1 MAIKHLSSIDL
12 TGLEVYGLR
21 PEHVPFSQFN
31 SLSAY
36 TGRIVYDSTNSRVK
50 FYNGTEWLDMSGD
63 IREITV
69 GVGLTGGGTAD
80 TVNVSINETI
90 AGNGLTWNATSGI
103 LNVGASDGIEVTGDN
118 VRFKNSPN
126 LTEGTLLYWDDLNTQ
141 LQNSRISQAAQS
153 VQGGGTEYTITI
165 NADQTVMTGS
175 LTVQGV
181 LTSINSNEVNIG
193 DSIIKL
199 NFDEAGAPS
208 QNAGFEVERGTS
220 DNVSFLW
227 DETND
232 RFTTVD
238 QPLHVGSVATI
249 TPVVADFFYM
259 YDNEIGETGEIK
271 KSTVNSVGDLLGVP
285 KHFSLDVAQT
295 GVVTKSGNTYTVIH
309 NFGTKA
315 VAAQVVSYDTYE
327 TVIVDTARPT
337 GNTVTLTFGTTVTD
351 NDYFVILTPS
361 RRSGDSVA
369 ASNEGDGPQ
378 TSEA

>member
-21 PEHVPFSQFN
+21 PEHVPLSQFG
-31 SLSAY
+31 LLTTY
-36 TGRIVYDSTNSRVK
+36 TGRIVYDSTNNRVK
-50 FYNGTEWLDMSGD
+50 FYNGAEWLDMSGD

-80 TVNVSINETI
+80 TVNVSINSTI
-90 AGNGLTWNATSGI
+90 AGNGLTWDGTNGI

-126 LTEGTLLYWDDLNTQ
+126 LVEGTLLYWDDLNAQ
-141 LQNSRISQAAQS
+141 LQNSRVSQAAQS
-153 VQGGGTEYTITI
+153 VQGGGTEYTVTI
-165 NADQTVMTGS
+165 NAEQTIMTGS

-271 KSTVNSVGDLLGVP
+271 KATVNSVGDLLGVP

-295 GVVTKSGNTYTVIH
+295 GVITKSGNTYTVTH

-315 VAAQVVSYDTYE
+315 VVAQVVSYDTYE
-327 TVIVDTARPT
+327 TVMVDVARPT
-337 GNTVTLTFGTTVTD
+337 LNTVTVAFGTTVTD

-361 RRSGDSVA
+361 RRSGDVVA
-369 ASNEGDGPQ
+369 AMNDGEAPDTSNI
-378 TSEA
+378 

>member
-21 PEHVPFSQFN
+21 PEHVPFSQFG
-31 SLSAY
+31 LLTTY
-36 TGRIVYDSTNSRVK
+36 TGRIVYDSTNHRVK
-50 FYNGTEWLDMSGD
+50 FYNGAEWLDMSGD

-80 TVNVSINETI
+80 TVNVSIASTI
-90 AGNGLTWNATSGI
+90 AGNGLTWNGTDGI

-118 VRFKNSPN
+118 VRLKNSPN
-126 LTEGTLLYWDDLNTQ
+126 LTEGTLLYWDDLNAQ
-141 LQNSRISQAAQS
+141 LQNSRVSQVAQVTQS
-153 VQGGGTEYTITI
+153 GTEYTVTI
-165 NADQTVMTGS
+165 NAEQTVMTGS

-193 DSIIKL
+193 DAIIKL

-208 QNAGFEVERGTS
+208 QNAGFEVQRGTS
-220 DNVSFLW
+220 SNVSFLW

-249 TPVVADFFYM
+249 TPGTADFFYM
-259 YDNEIGETGEIK
+259 YDNTLGETGEIK
-271 KSTVNSVGDLLGVP
+271 KATYNSVADLLGTP
-285 KHFSLDVAQT
+285 KHFSLDTAQT
-295 GVVTKSGNTYTVIH
+295 GVVTKSGNVYTVTH

-315 VAAQVVSYDTYE
+315 VTAQVISYDTYE
-327 TVIVDTARPT
+327 TVMVDVTRPT
-337 GNTVTLTFGTTVTD
+337 VNTVTVSFATAVTD
-351 NDYFVILTPS
+351 NDYFVVLVPS
-361 RRSGDSVA
+361 RRSGDVVA
-369 ASNEGDGPQ
+369 GANDG
-378 TSEA
+378 EAPDTANA

>member
-12 TGLEVYGLR
+12 TGLEVFGLR
-21 PEHVPFSQFN
+21 PEHVPFSQFGA
-31 SLSAY
+31 LTTY
-36 TGRIVYDSTNSRVK
+36 TGRIVYDSTNHRVK

-69 GVGLTGGGTAD
+69 GNGLTGGGTAD
-80 TVNVSINETI
+80 TVNVSINPTI
-90 AGNGLTWNATSGI
+90 AGNGLTWDTAGI

-126 LTEGTLLYWDDLNTQ
+126 LTEGTLLYWDDLNAQ
-141 LQNSRISQAAQS
+141 LENSRVSQTAQ
-153 VQGGGTEYTITI
+153 VTQNGTEYTVTI
-165 NADQTVMTGS
+165 NADQTIMTGS

-199 NFDEAGAPS
+199 NFDETGAPS

-238 QPLHVGSVATI
+238 QKLHIGDVESIVGLDNQDYFFMYHNAIGEVGELKKAGFVDVAELMGAPKWWTLDPIQDTVTKAGNAYTI
-249 TPVVADFFYM
+249 THTFASRAIIVQV
-259 YDNEIGETGEIK
+259 
-271 KSTVNSVGDLLGVP
+271 
-285 KHFSLDVAQT
+285 LDAT
-295 GVVTKSGNTYTVIH
+295 
-309 NFGTKA
+309 
-315 VAAQVVSYDTYE
+315 TYE
-327 TVIVDTARPT
+327 TVMVDVARPS
-337 GNTVTLTFGTTVTD
+337 NSTVVITFASTVTD
-351 NDYFVILTPS
+351 GAYVAILS
-361 RRSGDSVA
+361 AAKINGDSTL
-369 ASNEGDGPQ
+369 P
-378 TSEA
+378 EAPAVYGE

>member
-21 PEHVPFSQFN
+21 PEHVPLSQFGL
-31 SLSAY
+31 LSTY
-36 TGRIVYDSTNSRVK
+36 TGRIVYDSTNNRVK
-50 FYNGTEWLDMSGD
+50 FYNGAEWLDMSGD

-80 TVNVSINETI
+80 TVDVSINSTI
-90 AGNGLTWNATSGI
+90 AGNGLTWDGTNGI

-141 LQNSRISQAAQS
+141 LQNSRISQVAQS
-153 VQGGGTEYTITI
+153 VQGGGTEYTVTI
-165 NADQTVMTGS
+165 NAEQTIMTGS

-238 QPLHVGSVATI
+238 QKLHVGDVESIVGL
-249 TPVVADFFYM
+249 DNQDYFYM
-259 YDNEIGETGEIK
+259 YHNAVGETGVIK
-271 KSTVNSVGDLLGVP
+271 KAGFVDVSELMGAP
-285 KHFSLDVAQT
+285 KWWTLDPEQDS
-295 GVVTKSGNTYTVIH
+295 VTKASNTYTITHTFNTRAISVQILDS
-309 NFGTKA
+309 T
-315 VAAQVVSYDTYE
+315 TYE
-327 TVIVDTARPT
+327 TVHVDVARPT
-337 GNTVTLTFGTTVTD
+337 ASTVTVAFASSVTD
-351 NDYFVILTPS
+351 GAYIAILS
-361 RRSGDSVA
+361 AAKINGDSTLPEA
-369 ASNEGDGPQ
+369 PQ
-378 TSEA
+378 QLGEP

>member
-12 TGLEVYGLR
+12 TGLEVFGLR
-21 PEHVPFSQFN
+21 PEHVPFSQFGA
-31 SLSAY
+31 LTTY
-36 TGRIVYDSTNSRVK
+36 TGRIVYDSTNHRVK

-69 GVGLTGGGTAD
+69 GNGLTGGGTAD
-80 TVNVSINETI
+80 TVNVSINPTI
-90 AGNGLTWNATSGI
+90 AGNGLTWDTAGI

-118 VRFKNSPN
+118 VRLKNSPN
-126 LTEGTLLYWDDLNTQ
+126 LTEGTLLYWDDLNAQ
-141 LQNSRISQAAQS
+141 LENSRVSQTAQ
-153 VQGGGTEYTITI
+153 VTQNGTEYTVTI
-165 NADQTVMTGS
+165 NADQTIMTGS

-220 DNVSFLW
+220 ANVSFIW

-232 RFTTVD
+232 RFSTVD
-238 QPLHVGSVATI
+238 QPLHVGSVSAI
-249 TPVVADFFYM
+249 TPTAADSFYM

-271 KSTVNSVGDLLGVP
+271 RATYYDVHTLLGLP
-285 KHFSLDVAQT
+285 KHFSLDTAQT
-295 GVVTKSGNTYTVIH
+295 GVVTKSGNVYTVTH
-309 NFGTKA
+309 GFNTKA
-315 VAAQVVSYDTYE
+315 ITAQVISYSTYE
-327 TVIVDTARPT
+327 TVMVDVARPT
-337 GNTVTLTFGTTVTD
+337 ANTVTVSFGAAVTD
-351 NDYFVILTPS
+351 NDYFIILTPS
-361 RRSGDSVA
+361 KRSGDSVA
-369 ASNEGDGPQ
+369 GMDDGEAPE